1 MAPETSVPTPAT
13 TLSPSEKP
21 TQEKVPTPVKSAPV
35 ETKNEMNLFD
45 DFNIQS
51 EPTKV
56 NNQSEVPTTNGG
68 TNLLDEFDL
77 LGGGGERN
85 LFRNN

>member
-1 MAPETSVPTPAT
+1 M
-13 TLSPSEKP
+13 
-21 TQEKVPTPVKSAPV
+21 PTPVKSAPV

-56 NNQSEVPTTNGG
+56 NSQSEVPTTNGG
-68 TNLLDEFDL
+68 TNLLDEFHL
-77 LGGGGERN
+77 LGGDGEKR
-85 LFRNN
+85 